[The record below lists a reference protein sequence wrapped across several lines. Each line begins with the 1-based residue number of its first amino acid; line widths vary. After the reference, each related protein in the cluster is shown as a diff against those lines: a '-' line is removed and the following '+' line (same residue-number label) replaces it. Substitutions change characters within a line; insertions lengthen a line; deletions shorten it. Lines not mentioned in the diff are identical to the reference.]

1 MKRPQPFAILSLA
14 SALILSACDPAFK
27 TTADLCASGQN
38 GEVIIGL
45 DFTDPDTSPY
55 LTEPGRN
62 SGEYVL
68 YLQDILEAA
77 VPTEVISAETQ
88 DALDA
93 IDALLN
99 GSADDQFGLNYEMN
113 AGLVTAASNPIDYI
127 ESLMASTSDSTKV
140 GAFEDARSQ
149 IGQGISS
156 DDGFCNYT
164 NRNIRFVD
172 QDGAS
177 VLFSELNL
185 SYNPFSLIVQQSFL
199 LSELQSGLSAIEERQ
214 TVPYFG
220 FLQASSDSYKTE
232 GFYPFRQRSI
242 LVNSPDKLRSLL
254 VDDGKDISVG
264 QVEISTKNVF
274 CEDEDGEIAACDDGV
289 VTRAPAKSQCD
300 GSDPDGSDETGVLAA
315 HFLALDDTLTDL
327 KRIRLEADYATQ
339 EVRIYASK
347 YNEAILDS
355 DGTTPI
361 NDPTNC
367 EKQAVLDE
375 LAALTPGV
383 GVRLTVIEDPNYD
396 LIYDDDGNVTTT
408 PLYTFTGT
416 ELP

>member
-1 MKRPQPFAILSLA
+1 MKRPLPFAILSLA

-55 LTEPGRN
+55 ITEPGRN
-62 SGEYVL
+62 NGEYRL

-77 VPTEVISAETQ
+77 VPTEVITAETQ

-93 IDALLN
+93 ISALLN
-99 GSADDQFGLNYEMN
+99 GSANDEFGLNYEMD

-127 ESLMASTSDSTKV
+127 EWLMASTSDSTKV

-149 IGQGISS
+149 IGQGIAS

-254 VDDGKDISVG
+254 VDDGKDINVG

-274 CEDEDGEIAACDDGV
+274 CEDEEGEIVACDDGV
-289 VTRAPAKSQCD
+289 VTRVPAKTQC
-300 GSDPDGSDETGVLAA
+300 SDPDGTDETGILQVYS
-315 HFLALDDTLTDL
+315 LALDDTLNDL
-327 KRIRLEADYATQ
+327 KRIRLETDYETQ
-339 EVRIYASK
+339 EVRIYASE
-347 YNEAILDS
+347 YNEAIYDS
-355 DGTTPI
+355 DGTTEI
-361 NDPTNC
+361 HDPTNC

-396 LIYDDDGNVTTT
+396 LIYDDDGNITTT

>member
-1 MKRPQPFAILSLA
+1 MKRPLPFAILSLA

-27 TTADLCASGQN
+27 TTADLCASGEN

-62 SGEYVL
+62 NGEYRL

-77 VPTEVISAETQ
+77 VPTEVINAETQ

-93 IDALLN
+93 ISALLN
-99 GSADDQFGLNYEMN
+99 GSANDEFGLNYEMD

-127 ESLMASTSDSTKV
+127 EWLMASTSDSTQV
-140 GAFEDARSQ
+140 GAFEDARRQ

-220 FLQASSDSYKTE
+220 FLQADSDSYKTE

-274 CEDEDGEIAACDDGV
+274 CEDEDGEVVACDVGV
-289 VTRAPAKSQCD
+289 VTRVPVKAQC
-300 GSDPDGSDETGVLAA
+300 SDPDGTDETGILAV
-315 HFLALDDTLTDL
+315 HSLALDDTLIDL
-327 KRIRLEADYATQ
+327 KRIRLETDYATQ
-339 EVRIYASK
+339 EVRIYASQ

-355 DGTTPI
+355 DGTTEI
-361 NDPTNC
+361 YDPTNC

-383 GVRLTVIEDPNYD
+383 GVRLTVIEDSNYD
-396 LIYDDDGNVTTT
+396 LIYDDDGNITTT